1 MTLFGAHEPEREPD
15 RGDFGV
21 FGVDDQ
27 ARPGWLSPEALAETR
42 GRMPILYV
50 EAVPVR
56 VDHLGSVEQVGI
68 LLRASA
74 DGRLTRSLVSGRV
87 LLGETVRRALMRNL
101 EKDLGPAAFPQ
112 IPVSPAPFTVAEY
125 LPLPG
130 VSPLHDPRQ
139 HAVALVFVVPVTGDC
154 QPRQDALEL
163 TWLTPEEALASEVLA
178 DMEGG
183 RGLLVKQAL
192 AHLGALRAG

>member
-1 MTLFGAHEPEREPD
+1 MTLFGAHEPEREPT
-15 RGDFGV
+15 GV
-21 FGVDDQ
+21 FGVDAQ
-27 ARPGWLSPEALAETR
+27 AAPGWLSQEALAESR
-42 GRMPILYV
+42 GRVPILYV

-56 VDHLGSVEQVGI
+56 VDHLGQVERLGV
-68 LLRASA
+68 LLRGSV
-74 DGRLTRSLVSGRV
+74 DGRMTRSLVSGRV
-87 LLGETVRRALMRNL
+87 LLGESVRRALLRNL

-112 IPVSPAPFTVAEY
+112 LPANPVPFTVAEY

-130 VSPLHDPRQ
+130 VTPLHDPRQ
-139 HAVALVFVVPVTGDC
+139 HAVALVYVVPVTGDC

-163 TWLTPEEALASEVLA
+163 TWLTPEEALEPEVLA

-192 AHLGALRAG
+192 AHLGALPA

>member
-1 MTLFGAHEPEREPD
+1 MTLFGAHEPEREPTP
-15 RGDFGV
+15 GV

-27 ARPGWLSPEALAETR
+27 ARPGWLSQEGLAETR
-42 GRMPILYV
+42 GRVPILYV

-56 VDHLGSVEQVGI
+56 VDHLGQVEQVGV
-68 LLRASA
+68 LLRASS

-87 LLGETVRRALMRNL
+87 LLGETVRRALLRNL

-112 IPVSPAPFTVAEY
+112 LPVSPTPFTVAEY

-130 VSPLHDPRQ
+130 VSALHDPRQ

-163 TWLTPEEALASEVLA
+163 TWLTPEEALAPEVLG

-183 RGLLVKQAL
+183 RGLLVQQAL
-192 AHLGALRAG
+192 AHLGTLR